1 MLFLSKH
8 MLPLLQKV
16 FNINIPSIRKPA
28 NSIALWAPLFSRN
41 FSGLL
46 LFLAHIQKNTA
57 NDALGTTPLPV
68 VFSFALFLL
77 FSCKE
82 FVACG
87 TLAREPYYEILHCSS
102 CPVRSPRIG
111 KKIICCFFCFVSYTS
126 WTTDQA
132 FMVFCATC
140 TYASGEYSHMEEAG
154 VSFGFSPLLR
164 QQKTILFVRAV
175 KNGEANC
182 CC

>member
-1 MLFLSKH
+1 MLFLAKH
-8 MLPLLQKV
+8 MLPLLQQV
-16 FNINIPSIRKPA
+16 FNINIPSIIKPA
-28 NSIALWAPLFSRN
+28 SSMGLWALLFSRN

-46 LFLAHIQKNTA
+46 LFLAPIQQNPA

-68 VFSFALFLL
+68 VFSFALILL

-87 TLAREPYYEILHCSS
+87 TSAREPYYEILHCSF
-102 CPVRSPRIG
+102 CLKQSPRIR
-111 KKIICCFFCFVSYTS
+111 KKIICCFLLLFPSLHGPQIKPSWPFVPLAHAST
-126 WTTDQA
+126 
-132 FMVFCATC
+132 
-140 TYASGEYSHMEEAG
+140 SGESG
-154 VSFGFSPLLR
+154 VCFGLVFHLFLDSK
-164 QQKTILFVRAV
+164 KTILFVRAA

>member
-1 MLFLSKH
+1 MLFLAKH

-16 FNINIPSIRKPA
+16 FNINIPSIRKPV

-68 VFSFALFLL
+68 VFSFALILL

-102 CPVRSPRIG
+102 CPVRSPRTG
-111 KKIICCFFCFVSYTS
+111 KKIICCFFLLCFLHFMDHRSSLHGLLCHLQTCLWRVQPHGRGWGLFWFFTS
-126 WTTDQA
+126 SQTVENHTVCQGSEKWR
-132 FMVFCATC
+132 
-140 TYASGEYSHMEEAG
+140 G
-154 VSFGFSPLLR
+154 
-164 QQKTILFVRAV
+164 
-175 KNGEANC
+175 
-182 CC
+182 